1 MTDIAIFVDE
11 NGEFDLAISER
22 DLQKSEGLENAI
34 LISLF
39 TDARANDD
47 DILPNN
53 DTDKRG
59 WWGDGF
65 ASEINGLAR
74 PIGSK
79 LWLLSRSKITSE
91 TINKV
96 RDYSQAALKWLV
108 DDGIAKS
115 IEITPTRV
123 DPHTISILVI
133 ITKPSGEIFKFEKLW
148 STINGV
154 AT

>member
-1 MTDIAIFVDE
+1 MSDLAITINDD
-11 NGEFDLAISER
+11 GDFDLAITDR
-22 DLQKSEGLENAI
+22 DLQVSTGLENAI

-47 DILPNN
+47 DQLPNN
-53 DTDKRG
+53 NTDKRG

-65 ASEINGLAR
+65 ATQINGVAR

-79 LWLLSRSKITSE
+79 LWLLSRAIITNE
-91 TINKV
+91 TLNKA
-96 RDYSQAALKWLV
+96 RDYSLAALKWLI

-115 IEITPTRV
+115 IEVTPTRI

-148 STINGV
+148 SKI
-154 AT
+154 